1 MKTKI
6 FLALILLSPFIRPQ
20 MTFAA
25 GKSSLTEKVKTKKGA
40 QLGTSFKFDGA
51 KLRGKYQSSLN
62 TSATVENDKLLEDLL
77 KGRTQFEDRLEDEN
91 ERN

>member
-6 FLALILLSPFIRPQ
+6 FSALILLSPFIIPPT
-20 MTFAA
+20 TFA
-25 GKSSLTEKVKTKKGA
+25 GGPGGRTQTTKKS
-40 QLGTSFKFDGA
+40 QLGTSFKFNGA
-51 KLRGKYQSSLN
+51 QLRGKYQSSLN

-77 KGRTQFEDRLEDEN
+77 KGRTDFSDRLDEEK